1 MNNTITR
8 IQLIPTSPENISGY
22 LDVDQRVPVPINY
35 AISDIRDPQ
44 KRTGSFSK
52 TITLPGTKN
61 NNSLLSYLFDINIT
75 EVIDPITSK
84 PITFSVK
91 KLYRCILLQDGIPLH
106 ENELSLQ
113 LIAVNKRQDQLTE
126 DDIIEY
132 QVVVRDDV
140 AQFFSQVANRKLN
153 EIDFSEFNHII
164 SSATVINSWAHTWV
178 DGYKYML
185 PFRDGVLWFFNDAIL
200 GVYAK
205 QYWNKIHADAGF
217 SYEFFNNVEPQD
229 FDKLIVPSNQSTDN
243 LNQLVVE
250 QNTIK
255 VTSNTP
261 QNFTFTAFFNGPD
274 YQVDLDAV
282 CQLLS
287 SQPLNLTTIIQDT
300 INQFTLPNSWDPAL
314 VTNNQYELK
323 ISFDYSWLVQNPNA
337 HGITIVNDQAGAQIV
352 QVFPNVIRRH
362 SCDLQYGL
370 INAATNNIRIS
381 GPPQNSTISETTSV
395 GQGYLPSSINLAPN
409 SIVNNYNTT
418 LVVPFTLPPETL
430 NSIIVSQ
437 LANSQ
442 GILRTITTGVP
453 SFPHGPWSLLFRI
466 ENVNLEI
473 KPLSDTIILNQNIPV
488 TLTVPDMTQSDFLR
502 SIYTMYNLYV
512 VPDKVDSNKLI
523 YYTRDD
529 FYRNGGNKDW
539 THKMARDV
547 QQNLEFLP
555 ELRDRQIKLTYKED
569 DDPANDFYTN
579 ITKEI
584 YGQKVEEFD
593 IEWTKGQDV
602 KSIEFSTTPG
612 GRNVNGLYLPYI
624 QRSNNPRILIDNG
637 NRQTINDGT
646 NNILIADIFP
656 SATFPSSVYPFFSHF
671 NRPTNPTFDL
681 NFGENPYY
689 FYDIQV
695 PTLNNLYN
703 QFWRNTIQL
712 IDKGQMLTAYF
723 WLTPDDIFDLELNDV
738 IRIDNSYWNI
748 NRIIDY
754 DAGAN
759 RLTKVELITN
769 SELLP
774 LPLIP
779 DSEIGDV
786 EEPEPPEI
794 EPGLFDLY
802 SATTGSGGWS
812 LNRRLTTF
820 YSGPLFRVVR
830 VSDLAELDITFNTF
844 TGEVNQSELTTF
856 IGSGTGRITRIYE
869 QLSGNDLVQNNLLNM
884 PRIINS
890 GTLVQRG
897 GNLVFEASTS
907 EFFNFT
913 TNLNDVNTEWSI
925 WTVYEK
931 SSTTNNAMLLASGG
945 EYHWLDYGTTQA
957 VQNIGSVA
965 ISPAIAPGNFVIW
978 NSIIQSAVSA
988 SVWVNNSLRGS
999 SAIAGGGTARSTLYP
1014 SSSFRGSTVYVGEL
1028 VYYKTNQI
1036 SDRANITTNIND
1048 FYGTY

>member
-61 NNSLLSYLFDINIT
+61 NNSLLSYLFDINIS

-132 QVVVRDDV
+132 EVVVRDDV
-140 AQFFSQVANRKLN
+140 AQFFTEVANRKLTDL
-153 EIDFSEFNHII
+153 DFDDLNHII
-164 SSATVINSWAHTWV
+164 NPTTIISSFSHTWV
-178 DGYKYML
+178 DGYKYL
-185 PFRDGVLWFFNDAIL
+185 FPFKEQSNFYDFFEAVPSI
-200 GVYAK
+200 YAK
-205 QYWNKIHADAGF
+205 TYWDKIHADAGYT
-217 SYEFFNNVEPQD
+217 YEFFNNIEPQN
-229 FDKLIVPSNQSTDN
+229 FDGLIVPSNRPVIDQTISLSQNNKVIANRFNPQVKQIPSILVGLVERVSGFDYPSFTFNDN
-243 LNQLVVE
+243 LLHNLPAVQDISNSLVSGLQWNPQLSTFTNNYKVKVSFNYE
-250 QNTIK
+250 YRLVNPNLFPLTID
-255 VTSNTP
+255 NITP
-261 QNFTFTAFFNGPD
+261 QLTNINTSFIMELGVGPGSPAF
-274 YQVDLDAV
+274 
-282 CQLLS
+282 
-287 SQPLNLTTIIQDT
+287 
-300 INQFTLPNSWDPAL
+300 
-314 VTNNQYELK
+314 
-323 ISFDYSWLVQNPNA
+323 
-337 HGITIVNDQAGAQIV
+337 
-352 QVFPNVIRRH
+352 
-362 SCDLQYGL
+362 
-370 INAATNNIRIS
+370 S
-381 GPPQNSTISETTSV
+381 GPPNNSIDHNLLSPTYTVLGANNLTLFTGTYIGEIVLNATQV
-395 GQGYLPSSINLAPN
+395 GQGWFPTFSTILGITLEAPN
-409 SIVNNYNTT
+409 PFRLDVIIRDYSLTIELDTNT
-418 LVVPFTLPPETL
+418 L
-430 NSIIVSQ
+430 
-437 LANSQ
+437 
-442 GILRTITTGVP
+442 
-453 SFPHGPWSLLFRI
+453 
-466 ENVNLEI
+466 
-473 KPLSDTIILNQNIPV
+473 ILNQQVVVNETIP
-488 TLTVPDMTQSDFLR
+488 PDMKQSDFLR

-512 VPDKVDSNKLI
+512 VPDKLLSNKLI

-539 THKMARDV
+539 THKIARDV
-547 QQNLEFLP
+547 EQKLEFLP
-555 ELRDRQIKLTYKED
+555 ELRNREIVLSYKD
-569 DDPANDFYTN
+569 DNDPANEFYKKFTQQ
-579 ITKEI
+579 T
-584 YGQKVEEFD
+584 YGQKSVDFQ
-593 IEWTKGQDV
+593 IEWTKGVDR
-602 KSIEFSTTPG
+602 KEIEFSPTPG
-612 GRNVNGLYLPYI
+612 GLSNFNHYLPYI
-624 QRSNNPRILIDNG
+624 RREGNPRILLDNG
-637 NRQTINDGT
+637 VKAIPFNPINIISTYTTQNQPVFTATI
-646 NNILIADIFP
+646 F
-656 SATFPSSVYPFFSHF
+656 YPFASHF
-671 NRPTNPTFDL
+671 NKPTNPTFDI
-681 NFGENPYY
+681 NFGDNKWQKPTSTNPNPPSYY
-689 FYDIQV
+689 FYDV
-695 PTLNNLYN
+695 EVETLNNLYN
-703 QFWRNTIQL
+703 QFWRNTIEL
-712 IDKGQMLTAYF
+712 IDKGQLLTAYF
-723 WLTPDDIFDLELNDV
+723 WLTPDDIFNLELNDV

-748 NRIIDY
+748 NKIIDY

-812 LNRRLTTF
+812 LNRRLTTS

-830 VSDLAELDITFNTF
+830 VSDLVELDITFNTF

-869 QLSGNDLVQNNLLNM
+869 QLGGNDLVQSNLVNM

-931 SSTTNNAMLLASGG
+931 SQFTNNAMLLASGG